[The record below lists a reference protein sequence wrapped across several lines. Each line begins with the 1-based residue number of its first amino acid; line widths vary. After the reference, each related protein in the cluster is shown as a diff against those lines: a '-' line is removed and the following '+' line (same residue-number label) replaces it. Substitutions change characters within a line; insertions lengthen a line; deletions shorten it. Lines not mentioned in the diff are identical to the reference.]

1 MTTVGSPREL
11 PGSRSV
17 EDLRALTPEQQRAL
31 GTLAR
36 RDPAAAEEG
45 LRFLLRRWQSRLNRR
60 YVDEVLLGGAEHAR
74 WVAEHHSL
82 TSRTDVVVGYLGR
95 AFSDEEAATVASVV
109 DLAPPHRTL
118 VAHLRRKEG
127 PIVASLY
134 LQCVVRDWRSEALR
148 DYVENVVEGRLRH
161 DDWVAHHLPRFGSRA
176 GVTP

>member
-11 PGSRSV
+11 PEVAAS
-17 EDLRALTPEQQRAL
+17 DLRALTPDQQRA

-36 RDPAAAEEG
+36 RDPAAAEER

-74 WVAEHHSL
+74 WVAEHHAL

-148 DYVENVVEGRLRH
+148 DHVEAWSRALRH

-176 GVTP
+176 GVAP